1 LTSSIEAYDPGKT
14 PETLVAEAMAAPE
27 DGVSLQEL
35 AKGKKKIVLIGAA
48 VAFAIAAI
56 LVVTAKRKPRRN
68 WLIVGLIFSAIAGF
82 IGAVSLAYHR
92 KNKQRDRLKVEEIFD
107 RFDADKMEEHIS
119 EVLGKVS
126 EGLLDE

>member
-1 LTSSIEAYDPGKT
+1 
-14 PETLVAEAMAAPE
+14 MN
-27 DGVSLQEL
+27 
-35 AKGKKKIVLIGAA
+35 KKKIVLIGAA